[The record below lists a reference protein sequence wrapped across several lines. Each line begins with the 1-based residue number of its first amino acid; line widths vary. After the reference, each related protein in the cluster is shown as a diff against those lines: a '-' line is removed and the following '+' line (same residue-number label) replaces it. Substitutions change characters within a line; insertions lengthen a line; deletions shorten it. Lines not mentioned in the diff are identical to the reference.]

1 MPPSDDIISDLRFEF
16 GIFSFQ
22 LGRVT
27 AEFSVFCLKINSL
40 LVSSLS
46 IFLDLILNEVGHID
60 CSTTLYK
67 PVYTLSLRDRQRN
80 LPEMTY
86 TRELFY

>member
-27 AEFSVFCLKINSL
+27 AEFSVF
-40 LVSSLS
+40 
-46 IFLDLILNEVGHID
+46 
-60 CSTTLYK
+60 
-67 PVYTLSLRDRQRN
+67 
-80 LPEMTY
+80 
-86 TRELFY
+86 LFENQFTSC